1 MLMPP
6 MSKPLSYSRAILQ
19 MNKAGTRLCQM
30 HEKGELAWF
39 LVPGGPISADTAR
52 MIIAQRNVIGQKDA
66 MFPGL
71 HQTWIV
77 RKAADRSQ
85 AQNPSN

>member
-1 MLMPP
+1 
-6 MSKPLSYSRAILQ
+6 
-19 MNKAGTRLCQM
+19 M
-30 HEKGELAWF
+30 HEGNALAWF
-39 LVPGGPISADTAR
+39 VVPGGPISADTAH

-85 AQNPSN
+85 AQIPAPERT